1 MSGTSEWKPAPENT
15 LESLRH
21 GIEMFDGIEF
31 DVRLTADGQ
40 LVVHHDRTVSIP
52 LDELKGHPT
61 WVEEWALDDLE
72 ALGFVSFRALLDD
85 PSVLRLW
92 RDEGKMG
99 CVEIKR
105 PHPKAATGGGF
116 FGRGQHNQH
125 IAKAMKLA
133 ETELDERSIPAENTV
148 FYAFHRGMPTS
159 ARLAN
164 TRRPWAALIPYIP
177 PYGNRTSQR
186 IQVFPS
192 YVTTSFRRL
201 VKRHQAQG
209 SSMLPCAI
217 EYFQTSTKHLPLGR
231 SVGLRGK
238 PLDRLT
244 NARRG
249 MPTYVWPTKPYLEHD
264 LLRAGMSGLTDH
276 ADPSLTWL
284 PSGHARW
291 KQPGLRPL
299 LEAEWATLRS
309 ATQDN
314 HRSVLQEL
322 ESDVPMWSQCD
333 AERRR
338 TLLEEWRLRWRWKAD
353 VASLLSNHDGATPP
367 ASAPRLIGHRGSGK
381 TERPVLGQR
390 ST

>member
-1 MSGTSEWKPAPENT
+1 
-15 LESLRH
+15 
-21 GIEMFDGIEF
+21 
-31 DVRLTADGQ
+31 
-40 LVVHHDRTVSIP
+40 
-52 LDELKGHPT
+52 
-61 WVEEWALDDLE
+61 
-72 ALGFVSFRALLDD
+72 
-85 PSVLRLW
+85 
-92 RDEGKMG
+92 
-99 CVEIKR
+99 
-105 PHPKAATGGGF
+105 
-116 FGRGQHNQH
+116 
-125 IAKAMKLA
+125 
-133 ETELDERSIPAENTV
+133 
-148 FYAFHRGMPTS
+148 
-159 ARLAN
+159 
-164 TRRPWAALIPYIP
+164 
-177 PYGNRTSQR
+177 
-186 IQVFPS
+186 
-192 YVTTSFRRL
+192 
-201 VKRHQAQG
+201 
-209 SSMLPCAI
+209 MLPCAI

-322 ESDVPMWSQCD
+322 ESTTPLWSQCD

-338 TLLEEWRLRWRWKAD
+338 KLVEEWRLRWRWKAD
-353 VASLLSNHDGATPP
+353 VASLLSKHDGATPP

-381 TERPVLGQR
+381 TERPVLGHR